1 MFVMREADLR
11 LPAID
16 ERRIEQAIDD
26 AIAASG
32 LWVSQRGTLKKCPGC
47 VHWHVRN
54 GREAGTLEVTFWPSE
69 QRVWFTVQRGRAA
82 GWITDGMRRI
92 RRAIQDVPAS

>member
-1 MFVMREADLR
+1 MREADLR

-16 ERRIEQAIDD
+16 GRIEQAIED

-32 LWVSQRGTLKKCPGC
+32 LRISLRGTLKKYTGC

-54 GREAGTLEVTFWPSE
+54 GRESGTLELTFWPAE
-69 QRVWFTVQRGRAA
+69 QRAWFTVQNGRTAD
-82 GWITDGMRRI
+82 WIEEGMHRI
-92 RRAIQDVPAS
+92 RRAIRSLAES